1 MSDARPEEDRRPTR
15 RERERERHRQEILDA
30 ARRVV
35 TTRGLDGVTVEEVAR
50 EAEFA
55 VGSIYRHF
63 RSKDELVQE
72 LLVALSARY
81 LDELGAAIDAPGPF
95 DEVLEH
101 VVQLAHD
108 RHVALQPILQA
119 FFAAPGPIPR
129 AGTPS
134 GDALGGLRARYQAS
148 FRRLVA
154 RGQADGR
161 LRHGDPAPVALAL
174 TGLVTTFAR
183 ATAAGEHAGDAAAD
197 VLALFLRGAGRADRI

>member
-1 MSDARPEEDRRPTR
+1 MSGAGPDEDRRPTR

-35 TTRGLDGVTVEEVAR
+35 AARGLGGVTVEEVAR

-63 RSKDELVQE
+63 RSKDELVE
-72 LLVALSARY
+72 EVMVALSGRY
-81 LDELGAAIDAPGPF
+81 LDELGEVIGAEGPF
-95 DEVLEH
+95 DEVIER

-108 RHVALQPILQA
+108 RHVALQPLLHA

-129 AGTPS
+129 AGTPG
-134 GDALGGLRARYQAS
+134 GDALTALRARYQAA
-148 FRRLVA
+148 FVRLVV
-154 RGQADGR
+154 RGQSEGR
-161 LRHGDPAPVALAL
+161 LRRGDPAPLALGL
-174 TGLVTTFAR
+174 TGLVATFAR

-197 VLALFLRGAGRADRI
+197 VLSLFLRGAAA